1 MSKPRMMTIRQ
12 VAQQG
17 VLSEYT
23 LRLLERQNRLPC
35 IYTGRRC
42 LVNYNRLVELLNTL
56 DENQNI
62 LTSKGA

>member
-1 MSKPRMMTIRQ
+1 MGKPRMMTIRQ

>member
-1 MSKPRMMTIRQ
+1 MEQPKMMTIRQ

-42 LVNYNRLVELLNTL
+42 LVNYNRLLELLNTL